1 MKFALWPLSMNVVSA
16 KAASPR
22 GAGSATGRAAAGVAR
37 VSSTTAIRAS
47 FCRCFASRRSHRDG
61 MSRRRPGYPNG
72 LRIKPLA
79 KETRLGLQ
87 IVRII
92 GQQLGPVLGHEHE
105 ILEPTAAVAV
115 AIQSGLDR
123 DHVALDD
130 LAVALVQARW
140 VARLVE
146 DLAREHVD
154 VAARDAR
161 LHRLDRSLE
170 RFVNVL

>member
-37 VSSTTAIRAS
+37 V
-47 FCRCFASRRSHRDG
+47 
-61 MSRRRPGYPNG
+61 
-72 LRIKPLA
+72 
-79 KETRLGLQ
+79 
-87 IVRII
+87 
-92 GQQLGPVLGHEHE
+92 
-105 ILEPTAAVAV
+105 
-115 AIQSGLDR
+115 
-123 DHVALDD
+123 
-130 LAVALVQARW
+130 QARW

-146 DLAREHVD
+146 ELAREHVD

-170 RFVNVL
+170 RFVNVLVVGGELLGRLADYERARHVGVAGRLPVARPEVEHDRLIR